1 MDYLLMNLAIAD
13 MVVAI
18 FFVPR
23 HILIHTFRHPDG
35 MTGTLV
41 CKLLTGGN
49 LAWVGGT
56 ASIVTLVA
64 IAIERYY
71 TVLYPL
77 RNNSRL
83 TYGKLKVRQ
92 ASYVF
97 NQQLFFFGTCFER
110 FSKCKDLTC
119 GWWLWLHSIY
129 FLQQNFV
136 SLPFEINASNN
147 IKIPGPQRV
156 FKSKGFSRIVMGM
169 T

>member
-1 MDYLLMNLAIAD
+1 MNYLLMNLAIAD

-23 HILIHTFRHPDG
+23 HVLIHTFRHPDG

-77 RNNSRL
+77 GNKSWL
-83 TYGKLKVRQ
+83 TNGKLKVRQ
-92 ASYVF
+92 ASFVF
-97 NQQLFFFGTCFER
+97 NQSSLVFKR
-110 FSKCKDLTC
+110 FSEFKDQFGLWIVAVGC
-119 GWWLWLHSIY
+119 GCILFIS
-129 FLQQNFV
+129 
-136 SLPFEINASNN
+136 
-147 IKIPGPQRV
+147 
-156 FKSKGFSRIVMGM
+156 
-169 T
+169 